1 MRKLSG
7 EAGRP
12 VAVLADLAGPRIR
25 VGEMEEGTVLTTGS
39 EVILTP
45 GKVVGNAQEVPIS
58 HSGLAGDVTSG
69 DTILLADGGLELR
82 VDRRAGEDLICRVL
96 SGGPLTSGKGVNV
109 PLRTLSL
116 PVLTDK
122 DKEDLRVAVG
132 NEFDLVA
139 QSFVQS
145 PEDIETARGV
155 AREAGRELPV
165 IAKVERQ
172 SAVDRL
178 GEILAVADG
187 VMVARGDLGVEIPLE
202 RVPEVQKRIIRYGRQ
217 LAKPVITATQML
229 QSMVTNIRPTRAEA
243 TDVYNA
249 VLDGTD
255 AIMLSEETAVGRHP
269 LEAVQVLAAIA
280 GEAESAVVSGEGFGE
295 HEETEVASAVAGA
308 TVAMASSLDAT
319 AIVAPTSSGRTP
331 RAIARHRPPQP
342 VLALCSDPQVLHT
355 LCLTWGVVP
364 LSFPGPMSVDSV
376 IERSRELVAVEG
388 LPADRPVVVA
398 MGYPPRKGLT
408 NMVLVP
414 ETR

>member
-1 MRKLSG
+1 M
-7 EAGRP
+7 
-12 VAVLADLAGPRIR
+12 
-25 VGEMEEGTVLTTGS
+25 
-39 EVILTP
+39 
-45 GKVVGNAQEVPIS
+45 
-58 HSGLAGDVTSG
+58 
-69 DTILLADGGLELR
+69 
-82 VDRRAGEDLICRVL
+82 
-96 SGGPLTSGKGVNV
+96 
-109 PLRTLSL
+109 
-116 PVLTDK
+116 
-122 DKEDLRVAVG
+122 
-132 NEFDLVA
+132 
-139 QSFVQS
+139 
-145 PEDIETARGV
+145 

-364 LSFPGPMSVDSV
+364 LSFPGPMSVDSI
-376 IERSRELVAVEG
+376 IERSRDLVAVEG

-414 ETR
+414 EAR